1 MQVRGQDLLC
11 FFNHVKKKSGIHHPN
26 FTSISTDCFVLNIKI
41 CINLVIQ
48 GEFRA
53 CAEAKYVF

>member
-1 MQVRGQDLLC
+1 MQEYCVFTLKTK
-11 FFNHVKKKSGIHHPN
+11 NSGIHHPN

-41 CINLVIQ
+41 CIHLVIQ